1 MEQEQQIESVVD
13 EIVNTTG
20 TEVAMTAPAMTEED
34 QERILR
40 EVEKLAEDYAEGM
53 LVPDESNEELL
64 KTYTKEVVEKI
75 RKHGIPKN
83 KHAINY
89 QHFLCWDDITKSQF
103 MYQTQRSLEHALFN
117 MIHKDPF
124 YSNTFIQVRR
134 RIDWRLPTAYVTID
148 PTNGDFVFGYN
159 PGFIFS
165 MTDDEIMGVIK
176 HELLHI
182 IFQHIT
188 TRRPFSKDEASL
200 SNIAQ
205 DMAINSIVGEK
216 NLPDI
221 VILPGKPFKR
231 DKAGK
236 VSTQTAAQKHVSE
249 KFEEFVVNSPKLQ
262 AYEYYFKR
270 LRELRDQLQDEMDDS
285 DMEGA
290 GDVDVAA
297 SFGDSFDDHGV
308 WDDVSDAMKE
318 KMQEKLRDILSDAIK
333 KSDRNNQWGTVP
345 MEIVK
350 GIREFISR
358 EVDWKVVLRSFIGRS
373 KSTESAASWA
383 RLNRRTPYLA
393 PGKKKKTHADV
404 VVTLDQSGSVGDDD
418 LEMFFGELSS
428 MSKETNFDLY
438 FFDTEMDLENKI
450 TWKRGMKVT
459 PRRTRCGG
467 TDFNAVA
474 DFVNDPKNNG
484 KWNGVIILTDGYAPK
499 MKAIYGNRK
508 VLWVIT
514 ESGTMEHVR
523 DGDLVIKMK
532 SGAKNAQAA

>member
-1 MEQEQQIESVVD
+1 MENEEIKSAVD
-13 EIVNTTG
+13 SIVSDPSNSSS
-20 TEVAMTAPAMTEED
+20 D
-34 QERILR
+34 DSQERILR

-53 LVPDESNEELL
+53 LVPDENESKLL
-64 KTYTKEVVEKI
+64 ETYTKEVVEAI

-83 KHAINY
+83 KHAITY
-89 QHFLCWDDITKSQF
+89 QHFLCWDESTKARF

-134 RIDWRLPTAYVTID
+134 RVDWRLPTAYVTID
-148 PTNGDFVFGYN
+148 PANGDFVFGYN
-159 PGFIFS
+159 PGFLFS
-165 MTDDEIMGVIK
+165 MTDDEITGVIK

-221 VILPGKPFKR
+221 VIMPGKPFKR
-231 DKAGK
+231 GK
-236 VSTQTAAQKHVSE
+236 DGKISTQTAAQKHVSE
-249 KFEEFVVNSPKLQ
+249 KFEEFVVKSPLLQ

-270 LRELRDQLQDEMDDS
+270 LRELRDELEDEMENS

-290 GDVDVAA
+290 ADVDVSA
-297 SFGDSFDDHGV
+297 SFGDSFDDHGM
-308 WDDVSDAMKE
+308 WDDISDSMKE
-318 KMQEKLRDILSDAIK
+318 KMQEKLKDILADAIK

-345 MEIVK
+345 MEIIK
-350 GIREFISR
+350 DIREFISR
-358 EVDWKVVLRSFIGRS
+358 EIDWKTVLRSFIGRA
-373 KSTESAASWA
+373 KSTESAASWV
-383 RLNRRTPYLA
+383 RLNRRSPYLT

-404 VVTLDQSGSVGDDD
+404 IVALDQSGSVGDDD
-418 LEMFFGELSS
+418 LELFFGELSS
-428 MSKETNFDLY
+428 MSKETTFDLY
-438 FFDTEMDLENKI
+438 FFDTEIDLENKI
-450 TWKRGMKVT
+450 SWRRGMKVA

-474 DFVNDPKNNG
+474 DFVNDTKNNG

-499 MKAIYGNRK
+499 MKSIYGNRR

-523 DGDLVIKMK
+523 EGDLVIKMK
-532 SGAKNAQAA
+532 SGDKKAKEA